1 MGPADRPGPGALP
14 SPDPGETA
22 LDQRGDA
29 LLDLR
34 RDLRAGG
41 QAGLQDVL
49 EAGVDGLGL
58 GAHEAGLGGRVL
70 GDRADLALEAGAAL
84 TQLTLDA
91 GARALD
97 LALQRLAGG

>member
-1 MGPADRPGPGALP
+1 MGPIDRPEARR
-14 SPDPGETA
+14 SPRRARGKTA

-29 LLDLR
+29 LLHLGG
-34 RDLRAGG
+34 DLRAGG

-58 GAHEAGLGGRVL
+58 GAHEPGLGGRVL
-70 GDRADLALEAGAAL
+70 GDRTDLALEAVAAL
-84 TQLTLDA
+84 TQLALDA
-91 GARALD
+91 RAGALD